1 MAAKR
6 SGMPLAI
13 WGIGFGIFA
22 QGTSELMLAGLLP
35 EMAADLDV
43 TIPTAGWLISAFA
56 LGMLVGAPTL
66 AVLTLRWP
74 RRSALL
80 VFLAAFVLSHVVSAL
95 TDSYGLLLAMRF
107 VGAFA
112 YAGFWAVGGS
122 TAMALVGPDRRGRAM
137 SIVAGGL
144 TVATVVGL
152 PAGTWIGQ
160 HLGWRGAFW
169 AVAVLS
175 SVGAAAIIA
184 AVPPLRPENPPSL
197 RNELRGL
204 RPPRL
209 WLSYA
214 MTAVATTAL
223 LGTFSYLAAMLIET
237 TGLDSTWVPAVLF
250 GYGFG
255 ALIGIAIGGKT
266 ADRHP
271 RAVLGIG
278 FTGLLMTSLL
288 LALTAHH
295 VGTTVVLVVALGVL
309 GFGTN
314 PALNSRFM
322 TIAPDAP
329 TLAVSGNVAAFNV
342 GITLGPWIGGL
353 VLAAGHAYPAVPAVG
368 AAVAGLALL
377 LWAWDLTLQ
386 ARAGRPKRTVGQE
399 PSVAR

>member
-1 MAAKR
+1 
-6 SGMPLAI
+6 
-13 WGIGFGIFA
+13 
-22 QGTSELMLAGLLP
+22 
-35 EMAADLDV
+35 
-43 TIPTAGWLISAFA
+43 
-56 LGMLVGAPTL
+56 
-66 AVLTLRWP
+66 
-74 RRSALL
+74 
-80 VFLAAFVLSHVVSAL
+80 
-95 TDSYGLLLAMRF
+95 
-107 VGAFA
+107 
-112 YAGFWAVGGS
+112 
-122 TAMALVGPDRRGRAM
+122 M

-278 FTGLLMTSLL
+278 FTGLLMASLL

-322 TIAPDAP
+322 TIAPRRAH
-329 TLAVSGNVAAFNV
+329 ARR
-342 GITLGPWIGGL
+342 LGKRRRVQRRHHPRSLDRWPRTRGRSRLPGRPGRRSRGRR
-353 VLAAGHAYPAVPAVG
+353 ARTPAVG
-368 AAVAGLALL
+368 LGPHTPSPRRPAEAHRRSGAERGALAA
-377 LWAWDLTLQ
+377 
-386 ARAGRPKRTVGQE
+386 
-399 PSVAR
+399 